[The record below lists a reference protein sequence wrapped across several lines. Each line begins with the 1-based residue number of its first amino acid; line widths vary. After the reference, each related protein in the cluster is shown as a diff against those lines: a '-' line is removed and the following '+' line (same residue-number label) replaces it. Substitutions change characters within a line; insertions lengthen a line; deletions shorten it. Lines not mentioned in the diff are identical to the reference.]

1 MKIALVTLAT
11 GLLACG
17 ASAQVKVI
25 GNGPAKA
32 CYEATERGQPGFALA
47 IDLCNKALTETTLKR
62 SDQVATLVNR
72 AILYMRAED
81 LEKSEADL
89 DRARKL
95 APDLADLDLNV
106 GALRLYQGRN
116 GEAISLLTAA
126 IEAGANDLPAAYY
139 NRGVAYERSGDLDR
153 AYRDYTTALALKPG
167 WQVAID
173 QIDRFEVVEV
183 DAREVE

>member
-1 MKIALVTLAT
+1 MKTPIVTIAA

-17 ASAQVKVI
+17 ATAQVKVI

-32 CYEATERGQPGFALA
+32 CFEATDRGQPGYALA
-47 IDLCNKALTETTLKR
+47 IDLCNKALTGITLKR

-72 AILYMRAED
+72 AILHMRADELD
-81 LEKSEADL
+81 KSEADL

-95 APDLADLDLNV
+95 APDLAELDLNV

-126 IEAGANDLPAAYY
+126 IEAGADDLPAAYY

-167 WQVAID
+167 WQTAID
-173 QIDRFEVVEV
+173 QIERFEVVEV
-183 DAREVE
+183 APPAQ